1 MLAEQKVQKNREGNK
16 SFLEKAEKENKKY
29 KKNCAEVKTE
39 VKQMHGNSNGGCLI
53 VKICGL
59 KNYS

>member
-1 MLAEQKVQKNREGNK
+1 MKKKLRKEINHFPKKRRRNLKKN
-16 SFLEKAEKENKKY
+16 
-29 KKNCAEVKTE
+29 KNCAEVKTE

-53 VKICGL
+53 VKCGL